1 MKLAIR
7 IMVTVFLL
15 AVVTLLI
22 TTSVVD
28 AQETPPEPY
37 NGLINPF
44 AWDDAETQ
52 SIGGQIY
59 AQKCQACHGISGN
72 NIANA
77 NFSLEG
83 YSAHLET
90 NQDYYYWVV
99 SEGAMDKGMPGY
111 SSSLSEDER
120 WQVLTYVWSLESIPQ
135 QVIEEPSAIE
145 NGLLQI
151 HVPKNGIS
159 GEQLTI
165 GATLV
170 ENQQE
175 PVRGAKI
182 EFFTEADFFATG
194 LMKIGES
201 ITDENGEAEFNFVS
215 RQSGE
220 IRVIAHYQNLES
232 STTIALTTTDDRFYK
247 PEVGINVPVLGEE
260 VSIGPPE
267 RLKLGNAGE
276 APLPVLRLP
285 TGHLAWLAPLLFA
298 AMCIWIVYSY
308 VVYQLVR
315 IPEQGDTEGINI
327 RKFPRWLLIIVS
339 ILGFLLMVMLVLG
352 PESNMHL
359 LQ

>member
-1 MKLAIR
+1 MRLTIR
-7 IMVTVFLL
+7 IMVMIFLII
-15 AVVTLLI
+15 VVALLI
-22 TTSVVD
+22 TSSVVV

-37 NGLINPF
+37 NGLTNPF
-44 AWDDAETQ
+44 VWDDSEIQ
-52 SIGGQIY
+52 ISGGQIY
-59 AQKCQACHGISGN
+59 AQKCQACHGIDGSN
-72 NIANA
+72 LVNA
-77 NFSLEG
+77 DFSSEG

-90 NQDYYYWVV
+90 NQDYYYWVL

-120 WQVLTYVWSLESIPQ
+120 WQVLTYIWSLESTSQ
-135 QVIEEPSAIE
+135 QVIGEPSVIE
-145 NGLLQI
+145 NGSLQI
-151 HVPKNGIS
+151 QVPKNGIS
-159 GEQLTI
+159 GEQLNI
-165 GATLV
+165 GATLI
-170 ENQQE
+170 ENQQK
-175 PVRGAKI
+175 PVRGVKI

-201 ITDENGEAEFNFVS
+201 ITDENGKAEFNFIS

-220 IRVIAHYQNLES
+220 IRVVARYQNLES
-232 STTIALTTTDDRFYK
+232 STMITLTTTEDRFYK
-247 PEVGINVPVLGEE
+247 PEVGIKVPVFGEE

-308 VVYQLVR
+308 VVYQLVK
-315 IPEQGDTEGINI
+315 IPGQNDTEGINT
-327 RKFPRWLLIIVS
+327 RKFPRWLLIMIS

-352 PESNMHL
+352 PESNMYL